1 MRVMAEN
8 PMGRQRSGWRYKL
21 YRAGRGIQRNWGLY
35 LLLLPAVVLLFC
47 FTYLPMYGVQ
57 IAFRDFSPSQGIQ
70 GSPWVGLAN
79 FQKFFN
85 SFQSKNLIWN
95 TVSLS
100 LYSLIPYYFS
110 SDGQPDPCETLQ
122 AGFASGDLSAPL
134 YFHSGYGGHNV
145 NPSFPQQRNLR
156 KSGPGAWHSESDQ
169 HHGRGER
176 LSARLCV
183 ERCVATRR
191 LGQHYLHCGAG
202 SGGSLFVRGG
212 NGGWCQQGPTVV
224 AH

>member
-1 MRVMAEN
+1 MRVMTEN

-47 FTYLPMYGVQ
+47 FNYLPMYGVQ

-70 GSPWVGLAN
+70 GSPWVGPAN

-100 LYSLIPYYFS
+100 LYSLI
-110 SDGQPDPCETLQ
+110 
-122 AGFASGDLSAPL
+122 AGFPFPIILALMVNQIRVSYPFVELIFGTHVL
-134 YFHSGYGGHNV
+134 YTLPELIN
-145 NPSFPQQRNLR
+145 RLL
-156 KSGPGAWHSESDQ
+156 K
-169 HHGRGER
+169 GER
-176 LSARLCV
+176 RVVNYFEGEGRENPIAEGLPM
-183 ERCVATRR
+183 RR
-191 LGQHYLHCGAG
+191 ADGVQA
-202 SGGSLFVRGG
+202 SLQIMYGCDNFCSYCIVPYVRGRERSRG
-212 NGGWCQQGPTVV
+212 RRRSEEHTSEL
-224 AH
+224 